1 MNKKIIVTIG
11 REFCSGGMEVG
22 KKLAEK
28 LGISFYDKELISLA
42 AKKSGFIENIFE
54 NADEKPTNS
63 FLYSIAMGVPSAT
76 GMLLQNTD
84 FLTNDKLFSI
94 QSEVIKNIAKEGP
107 CVLIGRC
114 SNYILREEENL
125 VSIYLHADMDFRIK
139 RLLEVE
145 KKDVSLKDAESF
157 INKADK
163 KRASYYR
170 YYTGKEWNWATNYD
184 LCLDTSKMGIENTVE
199 QIYNYIKIILE
210 KDK

>member
-1 MNKKIIVTIG
+1 MNKKIIITIG
-11 REFCSGGMEVG
+11 REFCSGGMEIG

-28 LGISFYDKELISLA
+28 LGIDFYDKELISLA

-76 GMLLQNTD
+76 GMLIQNSD

-94 QSEVIKNIAKEGP
+94 QSEVIKNIAEKGS

-114 SNYILREEENL
+114 SNYILREEKDIL
-125 VSIYLHADMDFRIK
+125 SIYLHANMDFRIK

-145 KKDVSLKDAESF
+145 KKDINPKDAESF
-157 INKADK
+157 INKTDK
-163 KRASYYR
+163 KRANYYR
-170 YYTGKEWNWATNYD
+170 YYTGNEWNVATNYD
-184 LCLDTSKMGIENTVE
+184 LCLDTSKLGIEKTVE
-199 QIYNYIKIILE
+199 QIYNYIQNI
-210 KDK
+210 